1 MPVQTEAP
9 AHRLLNP
16 SASATASPKAVPDG
30 DTGGGERGDKGTGGV
45 MKHSSSRQLF
55 DYWNHR
61 RGNRPAPERG
71 EIEPAAIR
79 GVLADTFILSY
90 DPRGGHPFRLAG
102 TKVCALFGRELKA
115 EPFAALWTDEAREPA
130 IKLVGLTADEWVGL
144 VAGVT
149 GWVEAGPAVDLE
161 LLLLPL
167 AYRGRAHARILGVL
181 AQLAAPPVP
190 GITPITSLQLGSLR
204 HLGPAVET
212 VAAPRLTGSSRVGR
226 PRHGLVVV
234 EGGRPE

>member
-1 MPVQTEAP
+1 
-9 AHRLLNP
+9 
-16 SASATASPKAVPDG
+16 
-30 DTGGGERGDKGTGGV
+30 

-55 DYWNHR
+55 DYWNRR

-79 GVLADTFILSY
+79 GVLGDTFILSY
-90 DPRGGHPFRLAG
+90 DPAAGHPFRLAG
-102 TKVCALFGRELKA
+102 TRVCALFGRELKA
-115 EPFAALWTDEAREPA
+115 EAFAGLWTEEAHEPA
-130 IKLVGLTADEWVGL
+130 IRLVGLTADEWVGL

-149 GWVEAGPAVDLE
+149 GRVEGGPALDLE

-167 AYRGRAHARILGVL
+167 SYRGRSHARILGVL
-181 AQLAAPPVP
+181 APLAPAFAPGSMPL
-190 GITPITSLQLGSLR
+190 TSLQLGSLR

-212 VAAPRLTGSSRVGR
+212 VAAPRLTGSSPARR
-226 PRHGLVVV
+226 AHGLVVV

>member
-1 MPVQTEAP
+1 
-9 AHRLLNP
+9 
-16 SASATASPKAVPDG
+16 
-30 DTGGGERGDKGTGGV
+30 

-71 EIEPAAIR
+71 EIEPGAIR
-79 GVLADTFILSY
+79 GILGDAFILAY
-90 DPRGGHPFRLAG
+90 EPGAGHPFRLAG

-115 EPFAALWTDEAREPA
+115 EPFAKLWADAWREPA
-130 IKLVGLTADEWVGL
+130 IKLVDLTADEWVGL

-149 GWVEAGPAVDLE
+149 GRIDDGPAVDLE

-167 AYRGRAHARILGVL
+167 SYRGRAHARVLGVL
-181 AQLAAPPVP
+181 APLS
-190 GITPITSLQLGSLR
+190 TPLGLGTTPLTDLQLGSLR

-212 VAAPRLTGSSRVGR
+212 VAAPRLIGSSPTRR
-226 PRHGLVVV
+226 PHHGLVVY

>member
-1 MPVQTEAP
+1 
-9 AHRLLNP
+9 
-16 SASATASPKAVPDG
+16 
-30 DTGGGERGDKGTGGV
+30 

-71 EIEPAAIR
+71 EIEPGAIR
-79 GVLADTFILSY
+79 SVLGDTFILAY
-90 DPRGGHPFRLAG
+90 EPGAGHLFRLAG

-115 EPFAALWTDEAREPA
+115 APFAALWGDAWREPA
-130 IKLVGLTADEWVGL
+130 IKLVNLTADEWVGL

-149 GWVEAGPAVDLE
+149 GRVDDGPTVDLE

-167 AYRGRAHARILGVL
+167 SFRGRAHARVLGVL
-181 AQLAAPPVP
+181 APLA
-190 GITPITSLQLGSLR
+190 TPLGLGTTPLTTLQLGSLR

-212 VAAPRLTGSSRVGR
+212 VAAPRLTGSSPARR
-226 PRHGLVVV
+226 AHHGLVVY